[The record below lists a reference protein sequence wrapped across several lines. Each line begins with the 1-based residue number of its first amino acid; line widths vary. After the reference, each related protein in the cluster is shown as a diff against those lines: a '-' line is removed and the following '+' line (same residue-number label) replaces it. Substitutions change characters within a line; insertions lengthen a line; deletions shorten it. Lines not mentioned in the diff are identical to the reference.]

1 MWANAVIFCG
11 HFPDGAEKF
20 TKTDMVGETKGQW
33 YLRQMLGSANFE
45 GGPLLRFMSGN
56 LCHQIEH
63 HLYPDLPSNRLH
75 EISFRVKEV
84 CDKYDLP
91 YTTGSFLMQYGKTW
105 RTIAKLS
112 LPNKYLRDT
121 VDDAPETRSERMFTE
136 LDSDFDATDPA
147 TGRRRGLKTAIATVR
162 QWRRDKRAAKQEARP
177 DDLAA

>member
-1 MWANAVIFCG
+1 M
-11 HFPDGAEKF
+11 
-20 TKTDMVGETKGQW
+20 
-33 YLRQMLGSANFE
+33 
-45 GGPLLRFMSGN
+45 
-56 LCHQIEH
+56 
-63 HLYPDLPSNRLH
+63 
-75 EISFRVKEV
+75 RVKEV

-112 LPNKYLRDT
+112 LPDKYLRDT

-136 LDSDFDATDPA
+136 LDSGFVATDPA

-162 QWRRDKRAAKQEARP
+162 QWRRDKRAAKKEARP

>member
-1 MWANAVIFCG
+1 
-11 HFPDGAEKF
+11 
-20 TKTDMVGETKGQW
+20 
-33 YLRQMLGSANFE
+33 
-45 GGPLLRFMSGN
+45 MSGN

-63 HLYPDLPSNRLH
+63 HLYPDLPSNRLY
-75 EISFRVKEV
+75 EISFRVKEL

-136 LDSDFDATDPA
+136 LDAGFVATDPA

-162 QWRRDKRAAKQEARP
+162 QWRRDKRAASPSRARRP
-177 DDLAA
+177 RRLAVHHGPTDWTTALRESRRGRG